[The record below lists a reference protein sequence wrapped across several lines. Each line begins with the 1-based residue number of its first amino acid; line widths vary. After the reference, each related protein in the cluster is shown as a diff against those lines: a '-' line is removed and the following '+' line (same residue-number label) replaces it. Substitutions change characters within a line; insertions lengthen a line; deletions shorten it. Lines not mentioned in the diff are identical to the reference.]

1 MFIVRPVVAGAIF
14 LLAQTPGSG
23 ATLSAV
29 EAAKQNAL
37 VASESDDIQNDNWLL
52 RQRAFTRMTATM
64 TAASGENAVSADAAT
79 PASRHA
85 IFTLLDEDVGYA
97 KLAMQSAGAHDVE
110 PIYYGAKRP
119 SPCFLRC
126 VHVDWRSGVGL
137 YAVVAADFTAPSA
150 EGGVRSR

>member
-110 PIYYGAKRP
+110 PIYYGAKVAKSVLSEMRP
-119 SPCFLRC
+119 CGLAVWSWALRC
-126 VHVDWRSGVGL
+126 RG
-137 YAVVAADFTAPSA
+137 
-150 EGGVRSR
+150 SRFHCAFS